1 MSRKVSLIVLL
12 ALALIALLAAGS
24 LALQTQA
31 AEREATEAASVS
43 ESFYRWY
50 LGYPGN
56 AFAAQAYR
64 ESPLVTAAFV
74 AEMDAA
80 IEAMRAAGPGGADL
94 ILCAQDIPGEMR
106 YGAATVE
113 DGRATAIVQ
122 EVWNPGTEHEQAR
135 DVTVILEQVDGEW
148 LIDDIVCPQR

>member
-1 MSRKVSLIVLL
+1 MSKKVSLIVLIVL
-12 ALALIALLAAGS
+12 LFVALFAAGY

-31 AEREATEAASVS
+31 AEREAAEAAGVA

-56 AFAAQAYR
+56 PYAEQAYR

-80 IEAMRAAGPGGADL
+80 MEAMRAAGPGGADL
-94 ILCAQDIPGEMR
+94 ILCAQDVPGETR

-113 DGRATAIVQ
+113 GDKATASVEQI
-122 EVWNPGTEHEQAR
+122 WNPGTEYEQGRELKVVLAK
-135 DVTVILEQVDGEW
+135 VNGKW
-148 LIDDIVCPQR
+148 LIDEIVCPAP